1 LRLCE
6 IFISTCGLLIAFLKI
21 YFQVNLLFV
30 VDEVSDDQ
38 NGKDARATGRVFV
51 NAMKYPDWDDG
62 SVLAKITKEYVLPL
76 SN

>member
-1 LRLCE
+1 LRPCE
-6 IFISTCGLLIAFLKI
+6 IFISGLLIAFLKV
-21 YFQVNLLFV
+21 YCQVNLLFV

-62 SVLAKITKEYVLPL
+62 SVLAKITKEYALP
-76 SN
+76 